1 MEGIKILNVGR
12 IFSVLFLVLLTACNS
27 IEEEQPRS
35 RDDMEFGGEE
45 RVTLNEQLISSAEV
59 GDTER
64 VLQLLQEGADINA
77 TDNLGRT
84 AVVAA
89 TYQNEVETVK
99 ALIQEGANINI
110 QDNQLEN
117 VILNSGANG
126 NLEIVRLAIKAG
138 ADMTITNRFG
148 GTALIPAAERGHVEV
163 VKEFLTTSD
172 IDVNHV
178 NRLYWTALLEA
189 VILGDGGNEHQEIV
203 QLLVDHGADLT
214 IGDEN
219 GITPLEHAE
228 ERGFQG
234 IVDILKRAEK

>member
-1 MEGIKILNVGR
+1 MKVGR
-12 IFSVLFLVLLTACNS
+12 IFCILFLVLLAACNS
-27 IEEEQPRS
+27 NEGEHPSSQ
-35 RDDMEFGGEE
+35 DDMEFGGEE
-45 RVTLNEQLISSAEV
+45 RATLNEQFISSAEA

-64 VLQLLQEGADINA
+64 VLKLLQEGADINA
-77 TDNLGRT
+77 TDKLGRT

-89 TYQNEVETVK
+89 TYQNEVDTVK

-110 QDNQLEN
+110 QDSQLEN

-126 NLEIVRLAIKAG
+126 NLEIVRLAINAG

-163 VKEFLTTSD
+163 VKELLTTSD
-172 IDVNHV
+172 IDVNHI
-178 NRLYWTALLEA
+178 NRLHWTALLEA
-189 VILGDGGNEHQEIV
+189 VILGDGGDKHQKIV
-203 QLLVDHGADLT
+203 QLLVDHGADVT

-234 IVDILKRAEK
+234 IVEILKSAE

>member
-1 MEGIKILNVGR
+1 LRR
-12 IFSVLFLVLLTACNS
+12 IFSVLFLVLLAACNS
-27 IEEEQPRS
+27 NEGEQPS
-35 RDDMEFGGEE
+35 SQDDMEFGGGG
-45 RVTLNEQLISSAEV
+45 RATLNEQFISSAEA

-64 VLQLLQEGADINA
+64 VLKLLQEGADINA
-77 TDNLGRT
+77 TDKLGKT

-89 TYQNEVETVK
+89 TYQNEVDTVK

-110 QDNQLEN
+110 QDSQLEN

-163 VKEFLTTSD
+163 VKELLTTSD
-172 IDVNHV
+172 IDVNHI
-178 NRLYWTALLEA
+178 NRLHWTALLEA
-189 VILGDGGNEHQEIV
+189 VILGDGGDKHQKIV
-203 QLLVDHGADLT
+203 QLLVDHGADVT

-234 IVDILKRAEK
+234 IVEILKSAE

>member
-1 MEGIKILNVGR
+1 LKLRR
-12 IFSVLFLVLLTACNS
+12 IFSVLFLVLLAACNS
-27 IEEEQPRS
+27 NEGEQPS
-35 RDDMEFGGEE
+35 SQDDMEFGGGG
-45 RVTLNEQLISSAEV
+45 RATLNEQFISSAEV

-77 TDNLGRT
+77 TDKLGRT

-89 TYQNEVETVK
+89 TYQNEVDTVK

-126 NLEIVRLAIKAG
+126 NLEIVRLAINAG

-163 VKEFLTTSD
+163 VKELLTTSD
-172 IDVNHV
+172 IDVNHI
-178 NRLYWTALLEA
+178 NRLHWTALLEA
-189 VILGDGGNEHQEIV
+189 VILGDGGDKHQKIV
-203 QLLVDHGADLT
+203 QLLVDHGADVT

-234 IVDILKRAEK
+234 IVEILKSAE